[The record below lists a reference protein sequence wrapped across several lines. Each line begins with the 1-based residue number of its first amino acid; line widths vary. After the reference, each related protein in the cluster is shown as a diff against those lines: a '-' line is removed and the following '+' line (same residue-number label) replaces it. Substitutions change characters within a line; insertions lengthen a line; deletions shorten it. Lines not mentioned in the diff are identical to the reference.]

1 MNCEWQQKIALYVDD
16 ELEPAAQQEFAAHL
30 SRCPECPV
38 AVAEQMALKKSVRIA
53 ANKFSA
59 PPDLHAAI
67 YRQLHPEPKA
77 KLLWWKLAMPA
88 ACLVIIFALG
98 FAFWPRHTSSQGS
111 ILASLV
117 DDHVIALSSPNPVDV
132 ISESRHTVKPWFQ
145 GKLAFTFNPPET
157 AGTNFT
163 LIGGKLVYVNQTA
176 GAQLLYQAGQHKISI
191 FIFSAQTDVKNLHT
205 RSNTTFTVDNWI
217 EGGLQYYL
225 VTDAN
230 KEEAGNLVTMF
241 QNANR

>member
-30 SRCPECPV
+30 SRCPECPT
-38 AVAEQMALKKSVRIA
+38 ALAEQMELKKSVRIA
-53 ANKFSA
+53 AKKFSA

-77 KLLWWKLAMPA
+77 KLQWWKWAMPL
-88 ACLVIIFALG
+88 ACLVIMFALG
-98 FAFWPRHTSSQGS
+98 LAFWPRHAAQDPM
-111 ILASLV
+111 LASLV

-157 AGTNFT
+157 AGTNFA

-191 FIFSAQTDVKNLHT
+191 FIFPAQTDAKDVHAT
-205 RSNTTFTVDNWI
+205 PSTTFTVDNWI

-225 VTDAN
+225 LTDAN
-230 KEEAGNLVTMF
+230 EEEAGNLVTMF